1 MAMETVPPS
10 QTLHLP
16 RLRRRWQILFLQ
28 VIATVALLALLFRM
42 TEVYGPCDDGFLEDG
57 NNWCPSYEH
66 TRGLMWVNEQPS
78 FQDNALSGSDGLI
91 LPRELV
97 GIDSTGFASQ
107 VAPLTVCFLLAGLW
121 MFYQTRG
128 EKVKLWTRRGCTAVS
143 YTHLT
148 LPTKRIV

>member
-66 TRGLMWVNEQPS
+66 TRGLMGSMN
-78 FQDNALSGSDGLI
+78 NLLSKIMHSL
-91 LPRELV
+91 EV
-97 GIDSTGFASQ
+97 M
-107 VAPLTVCFLLAGLW
+107 V
-121 MFYQTRG
+121 
-128 EKVKLWTRRGCTAVS
+128 
-143 YTHLT
+143 
-148 LPTKRIV
+148 